1 LLNSARD
8 ANLDFYWKLS
18 GSTTGAKELKVEVF
32 KSTGPNPTD
41 RVAVGSPVIITGAND
56 WAKITIDDTILKKDG
71 KYFVKWTY
79 TATNINITTDK
90 DTAYID
96 DINVILNGGTD
107 TFNYP
112 AGTNLD
118 LSSSYIMANPNSS
131 RIGSTR
137 TRPLMERPAHSPPR
151 QRPQPPAASMWR
163 GK

>member
-1 LLNSARD
+1 
-8 ANLDFYWKLS
+8 
-18 GSTTGAKELKVEVF
+18 
-32 KSTGPNPTD
+32 
-41 RVAVGSPVIITGAND
+41 VAVGSPVIITGAND

-131 RIGSTR
+131 RDWFNQNTTSHGTPG
-137 TRPLMERPAHSPPR
+137 TFAA
-151 QRPQPPAASMWR
+151 QAKATATAASMWR